1 MRRSAAYG
9 SCLSLDVPHKDQ
21 VAPMTRIAK
30 ASIVS
35 TGTDY
40 KHHIRT
46 GPFDLVTDEPV
57 TRGGQGE
64 GPAPYDYYLA
74 ALASCTAITLRMY
87 AERKGW
93 ELGEFRAEL
102 SLTRD
107 EFGKIR
113 IHRLLYSDQPLSD
126 DQWRRLLEIVANTPV
141 TKTMREGAEITSARG
156 DSASAPSKQGA

>member
-1 MRRSAAYG
+1 
-9 SCLSLDVPHKDQ
+9 
-21 VAPMTRIAK
+21 MTRVAK

-35 TGTDY
+35 TGTNY

-46 GPFDLVTDEPV
+46 GPFELVTDEPV

-87 AERKGW
+87 AEKKGW
-93 ELGEFRAEL
+93 ELGEFRADL
-102 SLTRD
+102 SLSRD
-107 EFGKIR
+107 ESGRMR
-113 IHRLLYSDQPLSD
+113 IHRLLYSDQSLSD

-141 TKTMREGAEITSARG
+141 TRTMREGVEITSARG
-156 DSASAPSKQGA
+156 NSVNEPSRQDA